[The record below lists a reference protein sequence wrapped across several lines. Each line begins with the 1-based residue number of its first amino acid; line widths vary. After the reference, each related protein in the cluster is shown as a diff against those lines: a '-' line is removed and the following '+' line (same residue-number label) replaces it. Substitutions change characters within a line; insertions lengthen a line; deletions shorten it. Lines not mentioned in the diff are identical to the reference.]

1 MEGVCFMKK
10 ILFSLLC
17 FFLILGVANAA
28 VNSETLQDACET
40 ESLDCVSSKEYDESL
55 PNIYLFRGDGCPYC
69 NELIKFID
77 SIIDDYQVNVV
88 VYEVKNNKDN
98 WNFYKKVG
106 AEFDFTPS
114 GYPYLVVGEKTFD
127 GYASSDDEDIKNA
140 ILELQ
145 NSEEAYDVV
154 KELENKPVDSDS
166 NDKAVIVIIACAVIV
181 MGFYLANKI
190 KNK

>member
-69 NELIKFID
+69 NELIK
-77 SIIDDYQVNVV
+77 
-88 VYEVKNNKDN
+88 
-98 WNFYKKVG
+98 G